1 MSFNFA
7 QLFDGLS
14 RAIFRSGQS
23 LLIVCIEN
31 AFISGVSFSLP
42 FAVDL
47 IRQENSLTSRRR
59 SLSNSHRHSM
69 KIKQFLKLNQ
79 RFCQQFRHVL
89 RAYICQIANLMPAT
103 CP

>member
-31 AFISGVSFSLP
+31 VFMNGVSFSFP

-47 IRQENSLTSRRR
+47 MRQKNSLIRAIGRRVR
-59 SLSNSHRHSM
+59 
-69 KIKQFLKLNQ
+69 
-79 RFCQQFRHVL
+79 
-89 RAYICQIANLMPAT
+89 
-103 CP
+103 